1 MATNE
6 KAESPV
12 SALEHAEGR
21 RDLAWALIVCLVAV
35 VVVRS
40 FLFEPFKIPSPSMV
54 PTLRKGDHIFV
65 SKFSYSLS
73 VPFTKYQ
80 FLTLGKPKRGDVIV
94 FLFPKEESLHYIKRV
109 VGLPGDR
116 IEFKGKDLYVN
127 EKLVPRERVTDPTVI
142 EKVTGSKEIS
152 GELYKETLDGV
163 LHYVSYSKSSDFP
176 RSLAPIE
183 IPEGQFYVLG
193 DNRDDSYDSR
203 SWGFVPM
210 ENIKGKAQMIWLSLE
225 EDSAWGSLAK
235 VRWSR
240 CGVVIH

>member
-1 MATNE
+1 MAEMT
-6 KAESPV
+6 KSSP
-12 SALEHAEGR
+12 ADDREHTEGK
-21 RDLAWALIVCLVAV
+21 RDLAWALIVCLLAV
-35 VVVRS
+35 VIVRS
-40 FLFEPFKIPSPSMV
+40 FIFEPFKIPSPSMV

-73 VPFTKYQ
+73 VPFTKFN

-109 VGLPGDR
+109 VGLPGDK

-127 EKLVPRERVTDPTVI
+127 EKLVSRERVNDPKEI
-142 EKVTGSKEIS
+142 ERVTGMKEIS
-152 GELYKETLDGV
+152 GELYRENLDGV
-163 LHYVSYSKSSDFP
+163 VHYVSYSKSSDFP

-183 IPEGQFYVLG
+183 VPPGQYYVLG

-203 SWGFVPM
+203 SWGGVPQ

-225 EDSAWGSLAK
+225 EDSSWGSVSK
-235 VRWSR
+235 IRWSR
-240 CGVVIH
+240 CGVVIR